1 MKFTTMAILGLLQ
14 LHREGS
20 FIFNIITPT
29 IQQIIFKHYLEQK
42 VPVNEPPDVTNIL
55 HST

>member
-1 MKFTTMAILGLLQ
+1 MAILGLLQ